1 MISFQQLQEGV
12 YDKNIFK
19 AIFLAGGP
27 GSGKSFVARKTMPGL
42 GLKNINSDTFFEK
55 LIKDADIDLDF
66 RSMNPDET
74 KRRDEIRAKAKGITQ
89 RQTANFVAGR
99 LGIIIDGTGAKYDT
113 IARQSQALKGLG
125 YDTYM
130 VFVNTSLDNA
140 LEQNRTRRRKL
151 PDDLVKEYWNSVQNN
166 IGKYQRLFGAKNF
179 IVVDNNNRKDD
190 LYKMYS
196 KPIKRFV
203 TKKVEN
209 YLAKQW
215 IDNQLRMKKIMGQ
228 SK

>member
-99 LGIIIDGTGAKYDT
+99 LGIVIDGTGAKYDT

-130 VFVNTSLDNA
+130 VFVNTSLENA

-151 PDDLVKEYWNSVQNN
+151 PDDLVKEYWNNVQNN

-179 IVVDNNNRKDD
+179 IVIDNNNRKDD
-190 LYKMYS
+190 LYKLYS

-215 IDNQLRMKKIMGQ
+215 IDGQLRMKKIMGQ

>member
-66 RSMNPDET
+66 RGMNPDEVE
-74 KRRDEIRAKAKGITQ
+74 RRDEIRAKAKGITQ

-99 LGIIIDGTGAKYDT
+99 LGIVIDGTGAKYDT

-130 VFVNTSLDNA
+130 VFVNTSLENA
-140 LEQNRTRRRKL
+140 LNQNRTRARKL
-151 PDDLVKEYWNSVQNN
+151 PDDLVKEYWNSVQKN
-166 IGKYQRLFGAKNF
+166 IGKFQRLFGAKNF
-179 IVVDNNNRKDD
+179 IVIDNNNRKDD
-190 LYKMYS
+190 LYKLYS

>member
-66 RSMNPDET
+66 RGMNPDET

-99 LGIIIDGTGAKYDT
+99 LGIVIDGTGAKYDT

-130 VFVNTSLDNA
+130 VFVNTSLENA

-151 PDDLVKEYWNSVQNN
+151 PDDLVTEYWNSVQNN
-166 IGKYQRLFGAKNF
+166 IGKFQRLFGAKNF

-190 LYKMYS
+190 LYKLYS

>member
-66 RSMNPDET
+66 RSMNPDEVE
-74 KRRDEIRAKAKGITQ
+74 RRDEIRAKAKSITQ

-99 LGIIIDGTGAKYDT
+99 LGIVIDGTGAKYDT

-130 VFVNTSLDNA
+130 VFVNTSLENA
-140 LEQNRTRRRKL
+140 LNQNRTRARKL
-151 PDDLVKEYWNSVQNN
+151 PDDLVKEYWNNVQKN
-166 IGKYQRLFGAKNF
+166 IGKFQRLFGAKNF
-179 IVVDNNNRKDD
+179 IVIDNNNRKDD
-190 LYKMYS
+190 LYKLYS